1 MPKIEVKLKNTE
13 PYIYDICI
21 IKQYGDKYRLMHFN
35 ALKQKGLEN
44 AFTYTPKGSK
54 NENKTDQNISRAKSR
69 VFELAM
75 CNDWEWFITITLDP
89 AKYDRQDLNKFR
101 KDFNRFILNHYRKY
115 GYDVKYLLIPEEHSK
130 GGWHMHGFIMGL
142 PEDAMREFTL
152 QEKLPIY
159 ILNKLKDGNTVC
171 EWTKYRKKFGFN
183 DCEPILNKQA
193 CSAYVTK
200 YITKDL
206 SRTVKESGAHLYYC
220 SQGLN
225 RAKEIKRGRISQ
237 DVQWDFENEY
247 YSTKWLP
254 DGCDISSLFMD
265 NDSIKDKEFQDTPFL
280 PNCDFYTG
288 EIGET
293 PWDE

>member
-1 MPKIEVKLKNTE
+1 MVTIEVKLKHTR
-13 PYIYDICI
+13 PYLYDICI
-21 IKQYGDKYRLMHFN
+21 LKDYGGELKLTHHN
-35 ALKQKGLEN
+35 ALRQSGLEN
-44 AFTYTPKGSK
+44 AFNYSPKGSV
-54 NENKTDQNISRAKSR
+54 NSEKTDQNISRAKSR
-69 VFELAM
+69 VFELAI

-89 AKYDRQDLNKFR
+89 SKYDRQDLNKFR
-101 KDFNRFILNHYRKY
+101 KDFVQFISNKY
-115 GYDVKYLLIPEEHSK
+115 LKKGHEVKYLLIPEEHSK

-142 PEDAMREFTL
+142 PEEAMREFTL
-152 QEKLPIY
+152 QEKLPHY
-159 ILNKLKDGNTVC
+159 IRDKIMAGKCVC
-171 EWTKYRKKFGFN
+171 DWVAYRDKFGFN
-183 DCEPILNKQA
+183 DCEPILNKKA

-220 SQGLN
+220 SRGLN
-225 RAKEIKRGRISQ
+225 RAKEIKRGRVSQ
-237 DVQWDFENEY
+237 DIQWDYENEY
-247 YSTKWLP
+247 FATKWL
-254 DGCDISSLFMD
+254 DKSCDVSNLFMD